1 MLLRFASYSAWDE
14 IKDLALNGDI
24 EKLRQFLTD
33 YRPPDAHVV
42 EFHVTVL
49 LIRTLLGGVQGH
61 EDVGDRGELLRLL
74 IYYGADGASDID
86 AASGAAPMHFTSYP
100 GEAAALLDDGAD
112 INKANTNGSTP
123 LMFATYRV
131 AKRSDDA
138 LVRYLVRRGANVS
151 LKNRIGEDAEAAA
164 RRHENFK
171 AADFLRDVKAVG
183 GSYTKYVRAPRVEL
197 VRLRSLCDRGR
208 AAPPSP
214 SSAKL
219 RTLSPQTVVLY
230 RLFGAPSK
238 GRLPNEVFWH
248 ILEYWRTRRDGY

>member
-100 GEAAALLDDGAD
+100 GEAAALLDDGLETGAD
-112 INKANTNGSTP
+112 IVVEDDVGSVP
-123 LMFATYRV
+123 QRDVVDSV
-131 AKRSDDA
+131 AQ
-138 LVRYLVRRGANVS
+138 RGV
-151 LKNRIGEDAEAAA
+151 A
-164 RRHENFK
+164 RR
-171 AADFLRDVKAVG
+171 RQ
-183 GSYTKYVRAPRVEL
+183 
-197 VRLRSLCDRGR
+197 GR
-208 AAPPSP
+208 PSWIP
-214 SSAKL
+214 SCF
-219 RTLSPQTVVLY
+219 RCE
-230 RLFGAPSK
+230 R
-238 GRLPNEVFWH
+238 
-248 ILEYWRTRRDGY
+248 